1 MRLSREPRAM
11 ARCLTTNASGIRCR
25 ELGAAAKIARFRER
39 IAGHER
45 KCHSLSAVAL
55 GVDIVRTNALGSG
68 ANQQK
73 VMLLE
78 EKLL

>member
-1 MRLSREPRAM
+1 MQWHA
-11 ARCLTTNASGIRCR
+11 ASQQTLVGFAVVSWVRPQKLQ
-25 ELGAAAKIARFRER
+25 EFRER